1 LKRPRLN
8 WLLDFQAISK
18 MLRPAASV
26 QGNLSGQAGDSKANR
41 VLAFFFD
48 TRQ

>member
-1 LKRPRLN
+1 
-8 WLLDFQAISK
+8 

-26 QGNLSGQAGDSKANR
+26 QGNLIGQPGDSKANR

-48 TRQ
+48 KRP